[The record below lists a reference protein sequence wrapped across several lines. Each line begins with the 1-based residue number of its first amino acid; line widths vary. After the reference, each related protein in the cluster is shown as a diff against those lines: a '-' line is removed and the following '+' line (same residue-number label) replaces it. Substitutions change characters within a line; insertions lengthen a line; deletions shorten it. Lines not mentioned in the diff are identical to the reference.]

1 MAGDL
6 LLDVILFLLRAWP
19 YMIAIGLAGIVV
31 LVWTWGDW

>member
-6 LLDVILFLLRAWP
+6 LLDVILFMRRAWP
-19 YMIAIGLAGIVV
+19 YIIAIGLAGIVA